1 MMVQRDGLEQ
11 IGFYYPQEKIVA
23 VTDVEKFKQ
32 WVGIDGDIP
41 ADELYAS

>member
-1 MMVQRDGLEQ
+1 MSESNPFTAV
-11 IGFYYPQEKIVA
+11 EKA
-23 VTDVEKFKQ
+23 REKFKQ